1 MKRFHILVFA
11 LFAVFAFGAVAA
23 TSAMAGE
30 EETMRCVPKTEGLWG
45 LQTSTIE
52 CAEELATANS
62 PFELISFLL
71 AEWLVEGLEVTTTLL
86 VETKGELLL
95 EDLKATL
102 NIKAKVLCS
111 GILDGTI
118 GPNGEDEI
126 TEVLNLAGTLS
137 IPRIALEGT
146 GLLCSGQEGCT
157 TGTEN
162 DEVWAVNLPWLTL
175 LELLEEESPTL
186 FQGFVVLIL
195 PHAGGGNPGWYTLCA
210 TALGTSEDECT
221 AEEGAAEA
229 SNVTAGVLGVFTE
242 AFTLLAGGKLGNC
255 TASSEKETGNVE
267 EPAGGVETLVGSSE
281 VLTVSS
287 TG

>member
-1 MKRFHILVFA
+1 MVVA

-30 EETMRCVPKTEGLWG
+30 EETMRCVPKAEGLWG

-71 AEWLVEGLEVTTTLL
+71 AEWLVGGASVTTTLL
-86 VETKGELLL
+86 VQTTGELLL
-95 EDLKATL
+95 EDKKATL
-102 NIKAKVLCS
+102 GIKAMVLCS

-126 TEVLNLAGTLS
+126 TEILSLTGTAIPTSVLS
-137 IPRIALEGT
+137 GT

-162 DEVWAVNLPWLTL
+162 DEVWASGLPWLTL
-175 LELLEEESPTL
+175 LELVEEESPTL

-195 PHAGGGNPGWYTLCA
+195 PHAAGGLVGWYTKCA
-210 TALGTSEDECT
+210 TALGTSEDECL
-221 AEEGAAEA
+221 AEEGGAEA
-229 SNVTAGVLGVFTE
+229 TNLTGGAGGAFSE
-242 AFTLLAGGKLGNC
+242 AFTLLVGAKLGKC
-255 TASSEKETGNVE
+255 SASSEEESGNVE
-267 EPAGGVETLVGSSE
+267 ESTPGETKVAEEGAG
-281 VLTVSS
+281 VLSVSS

>member
-1 MKRFHILVFA
+1 MKRFHILVVA

-71 AEWLVEGLEVTTTLL
+71 AEWLVKGEEVTTTLL
-86 VETKGELLL
+86 VETKGTLLL

-102 NIKAKVLCS
+102 GIKGTVLCE
-111 GILDGTI
+111 GILDGSI
-118 GPNGEDEI
+118 GSNGEDEI
-126 TEVLNLAGTLS
+126 IEVLNAAGTKS
-137 IPRIALEGT
+137 IPTKVLEGE
-146 GLLCSGQEGCT
+146 GLLCNGQEGCL

-162 DEVWAVNLPWLTL
+162 AEVWASGLPWLTL
-175 LELLEEESPTL
+175 LELVEEESPTL

-195 PHAGGGNPGWYTLCA
+195 PHAGGTNPGWYTKCS
-210 TALGTSEDECT
+210 TALGTSEDECL
-221 AEEGAAEA
+221 AGEAMAEA
-229 SNVTAGVLGVFTE
+229 SNITGGVNGEFSEPFTLLVGGVLG
-242 AFTLLAGGKLGNC
+242 NC
-255 TASSEKETGNVE
+255 SASSEKETGLVE
-267 EPAGGVETLVGSSE
+267 GLGEEKLAGSSE

>member
-1 MKRFHILVFA
+1 MVVA

-71 AEWLVEGLEVTTTLL
+71 AEWLVEGLEVSTTLL
-86 VETKGELLL
+86 VETTGTLIL
-95 EDLKATL
+95 EDKEATL
-102 NIKAKVLCS
+102 GIKGTVLCT

-118 GPNGEDEI
+118 GSNGEDEI
-126 TEVLNLAGTLS
+126 TEVLSSSGGAIPTTVLS
-137 IPRIALEGT
+137 GT
-146 GLLCSGQEGCT
+146 GLLCNGQSGCT

-162 DEVWAVNLPWLTL
+162 AEVWASGLPWLTL
-175 LELLEEESPTL
+175 LELVEEESPTL

-195 PHAGGGNPGWYTLCA
+195 PHAAGGHVGWYTKCP
-210 TALGTSEDECT
+210 TALGTSEDECV
-221 AEEGAAEA
+221 AEEAMAEA
-229 SNVTAGVLGVFTE
+229 SNLAAAVNGEFSE
-242 AFTLLAGGKLGNC
+242 AFTLLVGGKLGNC
-255 TASSEKETGNVE
+255 TASSKGETGVVTGLGE
-267 EPAGGVETLVGSSE
+267 EKVAETGAG
-281 VLTVSS
+281 VLSVSS

>member
-1 MKRFHILVFA
+1 MKRFHILVVA

-30 EETMRCVPKTEGLWG
+30 EETMRCVPKAEGLWG

-71 AEWLVEGLEVTTTLL
+71 AEWLVKGEEVSTTLL
-86 VETKGELLL
+86 VEATGTLLL

-102 NIKAKVLCS
+102 GIKAKVLCT
-111 GILDGTI
+111 GILDGSI

-126 TEVLNLAGTLS
+126 IEVLSSTGGAISTTALSGT
-137 IPRIALEGT
+137 P
-146 GLLCSGQEGCT
+146 LLCSGQEGCT

-162 DEVWAVNLPWLTL
+162 DEVWAVHLPWLTL
-175 LELLEEESPTL
+175 LELIEEESPTL

-195 PHAGGGNPGWYTLCA
+195 PHVGGENPGWYTLCA
-210 TALGTSEDECT
+210 TALGTSEDQCT
-221 AEEGAAEA
+221 AAEGMAEA
-229 SNVTAGVLGVFTE
+229 SNGTGGALTEFSE
-242 AFTLLAGGKLGNC
+242 AFTLLVGGKLGKC
-255 TASSEKETGNVE
+255 TASSEEETGNVE
-267 EPAGGVETLVGSSE
+267 GPGEEKLAGSSE
-281 VLTVSS
+281 VLSVSS